1 MIKMSVSLIIS
12 VWLIIFGALTKF
24 SYGEF
29 EFYQDA
35 VPEAPQDI
43 TALKQFAEYITNQN
57 RKQHMHH
64 SYLLP
69 LLTSQ
74 IHKKHHLDLTDQEKH
89 EIFKS
94 FKEKFHFNDRLRE
107 ERLTPWN
114 YISQIQHRDLKQTLP
129 KNDYNFLYYDTNPML
144 KNVKYYFNPK
154 LSYHNK
160 FIKENPKYRDIDIA
174 YVQDKMSPRESLYS
188 PEIDDNVN
196 KQVIV
201 KKYFN
206 KNNLMSR
213 NRQTIE
219 ENKSFIRQVEQIQPI
234 EQVQPVEQLPEFT
247 YYLNDPNIKEKH
259 PFAIKPD
266 DPRYYKDTIFN
277 LDIKSNEEYQEMT
290 FDPITSTETLL
301 VEPTTVK
308 QLTDS
313 NIKKHNEIK
322 NISVETLMKAEQSEE
337 NRPFVVTIAQDLN
350 NDIYF
355 IAVIA
360 GCSAAAMFICVLI
373 SLTWCR
379 LQRGVKAAADI
390 EYPAYGVTGPNK
402 DISPSEDQRLAQSA
416 QMYHFQH
423 QKQQI
428 IAMEKDPGSVS
439 EAESDEENEEGDYT
453 VYECPGLAATSEM
466 EVKNPLFN
474 DEPTPATPAHTTK
487 EEDHM

>member
-1 MIKMSVSLIIS
+1 MIKMSFSLITC
-12 VWLIIFGALTKF
+12 VWLITFGILTNL
-24 SYGEF
+24 SHGEL

-35 VPEAPQDI
+35 VREAPQDI

-74 IHKKHHLDLTDQEKH
+74 IHKKHHLDLSNQEEH
-89 EIFKS
+89 EIFKAL
-94 FKEKFHFNDRLRE
+94 KGKFHLDDRLRE
-107 ERLTPWN
+107 QKLTPRD
-114 YISQIQHRDLKQTLP
+114 YISQIQHSDLKQTLP
-129 KNDYNFLYYDTNPML
+129 KNDYNLLYYG
-144 KNVKYYFNPK
+144 FNPLFK
-154 LSYHNK
+154 SFKDYFDSELSYQGNDL
-160 FIKENPKYRDIDIA
+160 IKENRKYRNIDIG
-174 YVQDKMSPRESLYS
+174 YLQEKRQSLYNA
-188 PEIDDNVN
+188 EIEDNADKDIIAN
-196 KQVIV
+196 LL
-201 KKYFN
+201 KK
-206 KNNLMSR
+206 NLMSS
-213 NRQTIE
+213 NRQIIE
-219 ENKSFIRQVEQIQPI
+219 ENKDLIPSFAQV
-234 EQVQPVEQLPEFT
+234 PEFT
-247 YYLNDPNIKEKH
+247 YFFDDPSLKEKY
-259 PFAIKPD
+259 PFVQPN
-266 DPRYYKDTIFN
+266 DPRYYENTIFPVDTKN
-277 LDIKSNEEYQEMT
+277 NEGDKELT
-290 FDPITSTETLL
+290 DDPIVSKESIL
-301 VEPTTVK
+301 VEKTTVK
-308 QLTDS
+308 QLTDIEMS
-313 NIKKHNEIK
+313 KYDEVRNIT
-322 NISVETLMKAEQSEE
+322 VGTLEAEKSGK
-337 NRPFVVTIAQDLN
+337 NRPFVVSIAQDLN

-402 DISPSEDQRLAQSA
+402 DISPSEDQRLAHSA

-428 IAMEKDPGSVS
+428 IAMENRTSTTRDPGSLS

-466 EVKNPLFN
+466 EVKNPLFH
-474 DEPTPATPAHTTK
+474 DDPTPATPAHTNK

>member
-1 MIKMSVSLIIS
+1 MIKMSFSLIIS
-12 VWLIIFGALTKF
+12 AWLIIFGTLTKF
-24 SYGEF
+24 TNGEF

-57 RKQHMHH
+57 RKQQMHH

-74 IHKKHHLDLTDQEKH
+74 INMKHHLDLTDQEKN
-89 EIFKS
+89 ELFKS
-94 FKEKFHFNDRLRE
+94 LKGKYHFNDRLRD

-114 YISQIQHRDLKQTLP
+114 YISQIQPNDLKQTLP
-129 KNDYNFLYYDTNPML
+129 KNDYNLLYFGTNPML

-154 LSYHNK
+154 VPYRNK
-160 FIKENPKYRDIDIA
+160 FIKENPKYRDIDVA
-174 YVQDKMSPRESLYS
+174 YVQDKMSPKETLYN

-196 KQVIV
+196 KEALV
-201 KKYFN
+201 KKFFHQ
-206 KNNLMSR
+206 NNLMST

-219 ENKSFIRQVEQIQPI
+219 ENKSFIQQIEQIQPV
-234 EQVQPVEQLPEFT
+234 EQMQPIEQLPKFT
-247 YYLNDPNIKEKH
+247 YYLGEPDIKDKH
-259 PFAIKPD
+259 PFAIKPN
-266 DPRYYKDTIFN
+266 DPRYYKEIIWNVDT
-277 LDIKSNEEYQEMT
+277 KSSKEYEEMT
-290 FDPITSTETLL
+290 VEPITNKENLL
-301 VEPTTVK
+301 VETTTVK
-308 QLTDS
+308 QLTDTDV
-313 NIKKHNEIK
+313 KKHDE
-322 NISVETLMKAEQSEE
+322 VEDINVSTLMETEQSEE
-337 NRPFVVTIAQDLN
+337 NRPFIFAMPQDLN
-350 NDIYF
+350 DDIYF
-355 IAVIA
+355 IAIIA

-428 IAMEKDPGSVS
+428 IAMEKDTGSVS
-439 EAESDEENEEGDYT
+439 DAESDEENEEGDYT

-474 DEPTPATPAHTTK
+474 DVPTPATPAHTNK

>member
-1 MIKMSVSLIIS
+1 MSFSLIIS

-24 SYGEF
+24 TYGEF

-89 EIFKS
+89 EILKS
-94 FKEKFHFNDRLRE
+94 LKGKFHFNDRLRE

-114 YISQIQHRDLKQTLP
+114 YISQIQHSDLKQTLP

-160 FIKENPKYRDIDIA
+160 FIKENPKYRDIDIS
-174 YVQDKMSPRESLYS
+174 YIQDKMSPRESLYN

-196 KQVIV
+196 NQVLV
-201 KKYFN
+201 KKFFN
-206 KNNLMSR
+206 KNNLMSS

-219 ENKSFIRQVEQIQPI
+219 ENKSFIRQVEQIQP
-234 EQVQPVEQLPEFT
+234 VEQLPKFT
-247 YYLNDPNIKEKH
+247 YYLDDPDIKDKH
-259 PFAIKPD
+259 PFAIKPN
-266 DPRYYKDTIFN
+266 DPRYYKDTMFN
-277 LDIKSNEEYQEMT
+277 IDTKSNEEYQEVT
-290 FDPITSTETLL
+290 FDPITSTENLF

-308 QLTDS
+308 QLTDTD
-313 NIKKHNEIK
+313 IKKHNEIK
-322 NISVETLMKAEQSEE
+322 NISVETLIKAEQSEE
-337 NRPFVVTIAQDLN
+337 NRPFAVTIAQDIN

-355 IAVIA
+355 IAIIA

-428 IAMEKDPGSVS
+428 IAMENRTSATRDPGSVS

-466 EVKNPLFN
+466 EVKNPLFI
-474 DEPTPATPAHTTK
+474 DEPTPATPAHTNK